1 MGAYKYLEE
10 LWKKKQ
16 SDLMRFVLRV
26 RAWEY
31 RQLPTVHRCQRSS
44 RADKA
49 RTLGYK
55 RAQGYVIY
63 IVRVRRGG
71 RKRMVR
77 KGCVYGKPRNH
88 GIRKLKKEQT
98 HKNIAEQR
106 VGRVAS
112 NLRVL
117 NSYWVSQDASNKF
130 YEVIMVDPHHKAIR
144 QNPEIN
150 WIVSSKHGHREQR
163 GLTACGISPVASK
176 RRATWPPRSVP
187 PREATGR
194 RETPRSSGDTE
205 STDEL
210 CSYPFCLIWSARA
223 PCVVCDSGRWT
234 LLGVFALCNN
244 LLKSS
249 TPKHSK

>member
-1 MGAYKYLEE
+1 MGINKFTMGAYKYLEE

-31 RQLPTVHRCQRSS
+31 RQLPCIHRCQRSS

-49 RTLGYK
+49 
-55 RAQGYVIY
+55 
-63 IVRVRRGG
+63 
-71 RKRMVR
+71 R

-144 QNPEIN
+144 QNP
-150 WIVSSKHGHREQR
+150 
-163 GLTACGISPVASK
+163 
-176 RRATWPPRSVP
+176 
-187 PREATGR
+187 
-194 RETPRSSGDTE
+194 
-205 STDEL
+205 
-210 CSYPFCLIWSARA
+210 
-223 PCVVCDSGRWT
+223 
-234 LLGVFALCNN
+234 
-244 LLKSS
+244 
-249 TPKHSK
+249 

>member
-1 MGAYKYLEE
+1 MG
-10 LWKKKQ
+10 
-16 SDLMRFVLRV
+16 
-26 RAWEY
+26 
-31 RQLPTVHRCQRSS
+31 
-44 RADKA
+44 
-49 RTLGYK
+49 
-55 RAQGYVIY
+55 
-63 IVRVRRGG
+63 
-71 RKRMVR
+71 
-77 KGCVYGKPRNH
+77 
-88 GIRKLKKEQT
+88 T

-150 WIVSSKHGHREQR
+150 WI
-163 GLTACGISPVASK
+163 VASK

-244 LLKSS
+244 FLKSS
-249 TPKHSK
+249 TPKK